1 MTLFH
6 PIQPQFQ
13 ILEFER
19 ALNLILILPGLV
31 QLQNTAFIL
40 RAYLLLIYEQNIS
53 LQEVFIEQHAIDFG
67 FDTGSP
73 HHRFVNIERLHHII
87 EQTRCQIRI
96 NLFDLDFVIN
106 KQRRLFHRQI
116 TQLLS
121 KSEINFLSKTFDF
134 EGIEIIV
141 DGKISFVGSDDDI
154 ISVLH
159 FAKQFECRL
168 LKFGQRK
175 LLPLF
180 VVSSTV
186 VQEARQRF
194 AVISY
199 HEVDSFLYLYF
210 KPFRDHRISIVF
222 VCDVL
227 AGIQLLTFENF
238 ILIMRFQNYIV
249 GHLHNFN

>member
-13 ILEFER
+13 ILKFEC
-19 ALNLILILPGLV
+19 ALNIILIFPGLV
-31 QLQNTAFIL
+31 QLQNTAFVL
-40 RAYLLLIYEQNIS
+40 RAHLLLINEQNIS
-53 LQEVFIEQHAIDFG
+53 LQEVFIEQHAVDFG

-73 HHRFVNIERLHHII
+73 HHCFVNIERLHHII

-116 TQLLS
+116 AQLLS
-121 KSEINFLSKTFDF
+121 KSEINFLRKTFDF
-134 EGIEIIV
+134 EGVEIVV
-141 DGKISFVGSDDDI
+141 DGQISFVGSDDDI

-159 FAKQFECRL
+159 FAKKFECCL
-168 LKFGQRK
+168 FKFGQRE

-180 VVSSTV
+180 VVFSAV

-194 AVISY
+194 AVVSY
-199 HEVDSFLYLYF
+199 HEVNSFLYLDF
-210 KPFRDHRISIVF
+210 KPFWDHRISIVF

-227 AGIQLLTFENF
+227 ASIQLLTFENF
-238 ILIMRFQNYIV
+238 ILIMCLQNYVV
-249 GHLHNFN
+249 GHFHDFN